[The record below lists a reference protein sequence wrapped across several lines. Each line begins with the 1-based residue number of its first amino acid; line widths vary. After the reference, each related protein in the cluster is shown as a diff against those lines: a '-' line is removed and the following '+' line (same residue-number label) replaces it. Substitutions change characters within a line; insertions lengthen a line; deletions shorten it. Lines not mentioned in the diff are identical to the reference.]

1 MKSIRL
7 KYCTDNGCTFKFVSR
22 ASVREFILREDNG
35 LVSLNLFLKTGEE
48 IALSGDAESIE
59 LLNKRWLRFEDS
71 DEIFFDLA
79 EFEVKK

>member
-22 ASVREFILREDNG
+22 ASVREFSLREDHG
-35 LVSLNLFLKTGEE
+35 LAYLNLFLKTGEE
-48 IALSGDAESIE
+48 IALAGDAESIE
-59 LLNKRWLRFEDS
+59 SLNKRWLRFEDS

-79 EFEVKK
+79 EFEIKK

>member
-1 MKSIRL
+1 
-7 KYCTDNGCTFKFVSR
+7 VSR
-22 ASVREFILREDNG
+22 ASVRELSLREDEG

-48 IALSGDAESIE
+48 IALSGYAESIDS
-59 LLNKRWLRFEDS
+59 LNKRWSRFEDS

>member
-7 KYCTDNGCTFKFVSR
+7 KYCTDNGRTFKFVSR
-22 ASVREFILREDNG
+22 ASVRELSLREDKG

-48 IALSGDAESIE
+48 IALSGYAESIDS
-59 LLNKRWLRFEDS
+59 LNKRWSRFEDS

-79 EFEVKK
+79 EFEIKK

>member
-22 ASVREFILREDNG
+22 ASVRELSLREDKG
-35 LVSLNLFLKTGEE
+35 VVSLNLFLKTGEE
-48 IALSGDAESIE
+48 IALSGYAESIDS
-59 LLNKRWLRFEDS
+59 LNKRWLRFEDS

>member
-1 MKSIRL
+1 M
-7 KYCTDNGCTFKFVSR
+7 SR
-22 ASVREFILREDNG
+22 ASVRELSLREDKG

-48 IALSGDAESIE
+48 IALSGDAESIDS
-59 LLNKRWLRFEDS
+59 LNKRWSRFEDS

>member
-22 ASVREFILREDNG
+22 ASVREFILRDDKG

-59 LLNKRWLRFEDS
+59 SLNKRWLRFEDS

-79 EFEVKK
+79 EFEIKK

>member
-1 MKSIRL
+1 
-7 KYCTDNGCTFKFVSR
+7 VSR
-22 ASVREFILREDNG
+22 ASVRELSLREDKG

-48 IALSGDAESIE
+48 IALSGYAESIDS
-59 LLNKRWLRFEDS
+59 LNKRWLRFEDS